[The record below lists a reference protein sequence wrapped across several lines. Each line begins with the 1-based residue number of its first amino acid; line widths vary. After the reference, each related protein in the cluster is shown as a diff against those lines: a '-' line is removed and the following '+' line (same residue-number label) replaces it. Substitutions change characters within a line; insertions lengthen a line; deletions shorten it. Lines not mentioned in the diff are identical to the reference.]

1 MSLFNFIK
9 SQVTILDVVQEYT
22 TLKKNGAYWKGCC
35 PFHHEKTPSFSVSPH
50 KEIFYCF
57 GCHMGGDAI
66 SFIEKIEQCSPLE
79 AAHYLAQRFNIA
91 IPENIAHE
99 PENAKTQQ
107 ERDSY
112 FALCQ
117 QVAAWCHK
125 NLQKNAELTAYVT
138 ERGFSAEMVNHF
150 CLGYFPG
157 GPSAIKAFLAHMRTH
172 NILASDLVDAHI
184 IAQSKSNSFYSPF
197 EERLM
202 FPIKDHLGRWCGF
215 GGRIVKPHDDRPK
228 YYNSKENEFFT
239 KGSLL
244 FGFDLAKKSMQ
255 ETGTAFLVEGYTD
268 CMAMVQHGYPN
279 TVATLGTACTSTHL
293 KTLSRYVQQLYLVY
307 DNDKAG
313 QQAVMRIAQLCWQVD
328 LELFVISLPEG
339 QDPASW
345 LKNNKTLEPLAQEAK
360 DLFIFFIDS
369 LGKNFSGKLIPEK
382 VRLTRSVVDIIRTID
397 DPLKQDFLLQK
408 AAKTFD
414 IPFQALKQELGRAVH
429 VPDSAPN
436 SRAAVSQEQQTAQ
449 ARYSAPQEAQGLRT
463 QASPS
468 NHSQAPVFQA
478 LQVGEHNQPSHA
490 PSSEAQAVSGHRAD
504 ERTPEQTGATIKP
517 MLEAQV
523 PVSLLEKQIFC
534 AIINDM
540 QLLNSSDYLRSMKY
554 SLNYLPQHLVA
565 VLEKLHEAYT
575 RDPNIAFTSF
585 FNTLN
590 NHEKLWVSQMVL
602 ETSEY
607 IATADFEQ
615 LIHQLH
621 KTHWK
626 KIVFDIKQQIARAN
640 RAGNNAQV
648 EKILQDFLYLKQK
661 MMPQSNSLR
670 HTTPDSLSHN
680 NRTE

>member
-99 PENAKTQQ
+99 PESAKTQQ

-125 NLQKNAELTAYVT
+125 NLQHNAELTNYVT
-138 ERGFSAEMVNHF
+138 ERGFSQEMVNHF

-157 GPSAIKAFLAHMRTH
+157 GPSALKSFLAHMRTH
-172 NILASDLVDAHI
+172 NILTQDLIDANI
-184 IAQSKSNSFYSPF
+184 IAPSKSNSFYSPF

-215 GGRIVKPHDDRPK
+215 GGRIIKPHDDRAK

-255 ETGTAFLVEGYTD
+255 ETGTVFLVEGYTD

-279 TVATLGTACTSTHL
+279 TVATLGTACTSNHL
-293 KTLSRYVQQLYLVY
+293 KTLSRYVQQVYLVY

-345 LKNNKTLEPLAQEAK
+345 LKNNKTLKPQAQEAK
-360 DLFIFFIDS
+360 DLFVFFIDS
-369 LGKNFSGKLIPEK
+369 IGKNFSGKLIPEK

-414 IPFQALKQELGRAVH
+414 IPFQALKQELGRSTHTPA
-429 VPDSAPN
+429 SQ
-436 SRAAVSQEQQTAQ
+436 AASPVAQTQSPKAAQ
-449 ARYSAPQEAQGLRT
+449 AQISHALAASTPLSRKPSSQSEHSSAQSNRAQDIQNPEAPPAQHLGAPDRAIET
-463 QASPS
+463 EMGQAS
-468 NHSQAPVFQA
+468 HEHRAEKTEDSQAQA
-478 LQVGEHNQPSHA
+478 PA
-490 PSSEAQAVSGHRAD
+490 
-504 ERTPEQTGATIKP
+504 
-517 MLEAQV
+517 
-523 PVSLLEKQIFC
+523 SLLEKQIFC
-534 AIINDM
+534 AIINNM
-540 QLLNSSDYLRSMKY
+540 QLLNSSDYLRSVKY
-554 SLNYLPQHLVA
+554 SLNYLPQHLLA
-565 VLEKLHEAYT
+565 VLEKLHETYT

-585 FNTLN
+585 FNTLD
-590 NHEKLWVSQMVL
+590 NHEKQWVSQMVL
-602 ETSEY
+602 ESAEY

-640 RAGNNAQV
+640 RAGNSAQV

-661 MMPQSNSLR
+661 MMPHTSHLSPAAPDNSP
-670 HTTPDSLSHN
+670 HKS
-680 NRTE
+680 TE